1 MKALHDVTVRVNS
14 GTAWE
19 MKKGQRARITFQSI
33 VDFVVFNRDNLQER
47 FDQARTKANQGKI
60 YLSTGDLLISKLN
73 TPMMTIVEDT
83 FKGTHDLQYGM
94 CSECSYTSRWNRRH
108 LPPWNKLYPEA
119 GITCREDPICCADE
133 VKWAISNGL
142 SVQPP
147 PSRTARS
154 FARSAARQGTR

>member
-1 MKALHDVTVRVNS
+1 MKALHDITVRVNR

-73 TPMMTIVEDT
+73 TPMMSIVEDS
-83 FKGTHDLQYGM
+83 FKGTFGRSRGVCQECNDNTTPTSFLGCRDLN
-94 CSECSYTSRWNRRH
+94 C
-108 LPPWNKLYPEA
+108 
-119 GITCREDPICCADE
+119 
-133 VKWAISNGL
+133 L
-142 SVQPP
+142 SDM
-147 PSRTARS
+147 
-154 FARSAARQGTR
+154 